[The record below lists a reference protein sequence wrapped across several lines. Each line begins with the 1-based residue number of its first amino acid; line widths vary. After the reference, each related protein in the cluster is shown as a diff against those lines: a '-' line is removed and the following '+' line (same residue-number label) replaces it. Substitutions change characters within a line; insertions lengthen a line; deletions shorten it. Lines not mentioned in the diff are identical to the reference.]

1 MTREMRAAQRGVGS
15 VARVERIST
24 VKARN
29 SFSRIINRV
38 SYGHERVML
47 TCRGYPMAAV
57 VSVYD
62 LMRLV
67 RAEELYPLPDRG
79 LSLSQ
84 AGDPAEST
92 TEAGA
97 RLAAAL
103 RHELHQLEKRD
114 RLA

>member
-1 MTREMRAAQRGVGS
+1 MTK
-15 VARVERIST
+15 VERIST

-62 LMRLV
+62 LLRLV
-67 RAEELYPLPDRG
+67 RADERYPLPDRE
-79 LSLSQ
+79 SAARA
-84 AGDPAEST
+84 AGIPGETT

-103 RHELHQLEKRD
+103 HREMRQREQRD
-114 RLA
+114 REL